1 MKVTLQIFHP
11 AYFSGLRFPP
21 ASPFC
26 SILAY
31 PYIELYALLQILFY
45 FFYCRKILHRQ
56 IVGNDSSV
64 EKMTIFVANG
74 EST

>member
-31 PYIELYALLQILFY
+31 PYIERYVLLQILS
-45 FFYCRKILHRQ
+45 YCKKILHRQ

-64 EKMTIFVANG
+64 EKITIFVANG